1 MEPDHMLLNYT
12 VPTVQSFT
20 IQCKRLKH
28 KATILT
34 ISKVP
39 AMIDI
44 GRKHLTTYRNLGI
57 T

>member
-12 VPTVQSFT
+12 VPAVQSFT

-34 ISKVP
+34 MSKVP

-44 GRKHLTTYRNLGI
+44 ERKHLTT
-57 T
+57 